1 MTTANINSTRFLI
14 TALAWLLTSAAN
26 PVLGQQ
32 SAKDLVSSDFEY
44 FGRKSTFTLGSAF
57 NTLALFSPFD
67 NPAGLA
73 FTTDNHIAFD
83 LATTGTGVG
92 HHITLAAPNFAISSG
107 SQTHKTFGDEYR
119 EKSFFRLAYGLGFGS
134 SGPSDGFSF
143 AVGAALTRKVDSVFA
158 ISSDTTQQNQGIRVQ
173 ALMMETGAIVNIGAH
188 RISVYVQ
195 DITLNGDDVYVPRFV
210 VGYGMVTTFGTRIAV
225 NALPG
230 AGYVGKIPIA
240 GDSSST
246 GTVTAL
252 GLQFGVGQS
261 FFDSRLDTRIQLSSF
276 FSSSGEATMQ
286 NITGG
291 IGYRLAPRRSSRL
304 AAIIFDTEFS
314 YTLSFLA
321 LPNINGAHLFGLV
334 KYF

>member
-1 MTTANINSTRFLI
+1 MTLNRTTFTRFLV
-14 TALAWLLTSAAN
+14 AAVAWLLTLAAE
-26 PVLGQQ
+26 PVLGQLTDKELI
-32 SAKDLVSSDFEY
+32 SRDFEY

-57 NTLALFSPFD
+57 NTLAIFSPFD

-73 FTTDNHIAFD
+73 FTTDNHISFD
-83 LATTGTGVG
+83 LATTVTGSG

-107 SQTHKTFGDEYR
+107 NQTHDSAGDEYR

-134 SGPSDGFSF
+134 GGPSEGLSF

-158 ISSDTTQQNQGIRVQ
+158 ITSFTDTTQLGQGVRAQ
-173 ALMMETGAIVNIGAH
+173 ALMLEAGAIVNLGTH
-188 RISVYVQ
+188 RISLYIH
-195 DITLNGDDVYVPRFV
+195 DIILNGDDVYVPRFV
-210 VGYGMVTTFGTRIAV
+210 IGYRMVTSFGTRVAV

-230 AGYVGKIPIA
+230 AGYGES
-240 GDSSST
+240 GQ
-246 GTVTAL
+246 TAL
-252 GLQFGVGQS
+252 GFQLGVGQS

-276 FSSSGEATMQ
+276 FSSEGEATMQ

-304 AAIIFDTEFS
+304 AAIILDTEFS

-321 LPNINGAHLFGLV
+321 LPNINGGHLFGLV
-334 KYF
+334 KHF